1 MFFFPLSSSS
11 SSLVFFPFFVFFA
24 VFFFIFQSFSVN
36 VSLFIFSFVCLICSF
51 FVHFG
56 REKGNKT
63 LCREKKERAHFHFR
77 FLRVRGHG
85 GRERPRSQQQRARG
99 GPEGESVQ
107 QLQQRSQGHG
117 AALMPR
123 KVLGGEEQGRGCVV
137 EVRRGEGGGG
147 GRESRRRRFRR
158 RCCAQSF
165 LSLVSPLSLSLSLL
179 SRPRPSSIFSP
190 LFHFWKSK
198 KTRKSLTLLPIS
210 AALFLHSNNAH
221 SRLQPRHEACAA
233 RGV

>member
-1 MFFFPLSSSS
+1 MFPFLFFVCVFDLFFF
-11 SSLVFFPFFVFFA
+11 VY
-24 VFFFIFQSFSVN
+24 
-36 VSLFIFSFVCLICSF
+36 
-51 FVHFG
+51 FG

-198 KTRKSLTLLPIS
+198 KTRKSLTLLPLS